1 MAVAEGVSRAA
12 RGAAALGGPGR
23 LGRALQPGRGVEE
36 ARGLQGWQRAG
47 QWAAGSTALSPG
59 GADGT
64 AQGSGG
70 LSLEGRDHEPHLA
83 PEVLNAV
90 CPTEELMFELRLIVN
105 RTALWLRC

>member
-1 MAVAEGVSRAA
+1 MAVAEGVSGAT

-23 LGRALQPGRGVEE
+23 LGRALRPGPGVEV

-59 GADGT
+59 GTDGT

-70 LSLEGRDHEPHLA
+70 LSLEGRDHEPRMA

-90 CPTEELMFELRLIVN
+90 SPTEESKFELHLIVN

>member
-1 MAVAEGVSRAA
+1 MVQVLIFGDESTS
-12 RGAAALGGPGR
+12 L
-23 LGRALQPGRGVEE
+23 L
-36 ARGLQGWQRAG
+36 GLQCIFCCTV
-47 QWAAGSTALSPG
+47 AGSTALSPG